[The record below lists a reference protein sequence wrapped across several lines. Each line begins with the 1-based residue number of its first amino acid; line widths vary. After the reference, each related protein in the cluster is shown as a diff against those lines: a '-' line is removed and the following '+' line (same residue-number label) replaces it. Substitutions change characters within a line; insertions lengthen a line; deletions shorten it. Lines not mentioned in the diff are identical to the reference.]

1 MLCKSIIS
9 TYDFVD
15 LASLNAKRNVEA
27 VGAEHVP
34 SIIDVLAQQSGVSRS
49 ALVGDTNVVDED
61 GNLDCVVREC
71 GINGP
76 TNNTISGQLFNDTT
90 RVSHV
95 KLHGI
100 VQEASLTVENSVGDK
115 VEHSRASNVDR
126 NSEAVVTIDV
136 KSSARDGEVNAGLTG
151 CLESSVHVNF
161 NWDSV
166 RGTES
171 IPSPTVDATQR
182 IRF

>member
-1 MLCKSIIS
+1 MNRKIVDVPVVQAKSVVKL
-9 TYDFVD
+9 T
-15 LASLNAKRNVEA
+15 LLT
-27 VGAEHVP
+27 
-34 SIIDVLAQQSGVSRS
+34 IDDG
-49 ALVGDTNVVDED
+49 VGDEVKHTSAANV
-61 GNLDCVVREC
+61 N
-71 GINGP
+71 
-76 TNNTISGQLFNDTT
+76 
-90 RVSHV
+90 
-95 KLHGI
+95 
-100 VQEASLTVENSVGDK
+100 
-115 VEHSRASNVDR
+115 R

-151 CLESSVHVNF
+151 SLESSVHVNF